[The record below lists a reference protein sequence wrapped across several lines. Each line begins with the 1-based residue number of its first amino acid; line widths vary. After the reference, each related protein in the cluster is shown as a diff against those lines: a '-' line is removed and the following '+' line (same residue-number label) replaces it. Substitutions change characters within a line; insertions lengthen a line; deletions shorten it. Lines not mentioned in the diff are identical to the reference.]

1 MYQHTHKVS
10 IFLKTEFQAKKV
22 ATIIERNYKPGMI
35 PVECPMLGYRVRV
48 FSMMRARNVIMLQ
61 LSQPHQGHALST
73 HIKDF
78 TGEAPIITVAQTLEI
93 SKGFTPFVALF
104 EYSDKG
110 FAEETEFIEFPRR
123 FAERYPDVLDHI
135 YNRFLVEAQA
145 LSSGQ
150 TGIPTV

>member
-1 MYQHTHKVS
+1 
-10 IFLKTEFQAKKV
+10 
-22 ATIIERNYKPGMI
+22 
-35 PVECPMLGYRVRV
+35 MLGYRVRV

-61 LSQPHQGHALST
+61 LSQPHPGHALST

-110 FAEETEFIEFPRR
+110 FAEETDFAEETEFIEFPRR

-145 LSSGQ
+145 LSSWQ